1 MQKVDERLQLVSTI
15 AKIYRGLIREFNN
28 RLGKVMDLSY
38 LDFSILK
45 ATSEEPRSM
54 VYLANRYFVTQSA
67 ITAATD
73 KLEAKGLVRRVR
85 DNRDRRVVLVEIT
98 PKGMEVLENAN
109 ELLRNLVNEVLSDV
123 NNVSELLEGLNKIL
137 IKVERSNG

>member
-123 NNVSELLEGLNKIL
+123 NNVSEFLEGLNKIL